1 MRVRTDRLEPFER
14 QTHLDLG
21 VQLSPMKI
29 YLVGGA
35 VRDQLLGRP
44 VQDRDWVVVGGTAK
58 ELQAAGYQQVGADF
72 PVFLHPQTRE
82 EYALARTERRTG
94 AGHKGFATNS
104 SSDVSLEQDLQR
116 RDLTINAM
124 AMDEAGN
131 LVDPW
136 GGKADLEA
144 SVLRAVSPAFAEDPL
159 RVLRVARFAA
169 QLPGFQ
175 VSSETMQ
182 LMQSMGREHRL
193 DELPAERVWQE
204 LHKVLHSSAPYRF
217 LAVLQEAGALVPFFV
232 EWQRSA
238 PIDPGFTFHGNEL
251 FAVWCEGLTPGDIK
265 NLCSRVRAPN
275 LTCDFVVRVHLSRE
289 VLTRWQTAEA
299 GKTLQVLERIQAFH
313 EPSVAE
319 AVLAFLERRYGAN
332 LAGVRDLIAAMRDI
346 KASAFDNLSG
356 SALGLAIREAR
367 TELVV
372 QAQRAR

>member
-1 MRVRTDRLEPFER
+1 
-14 QTHLDLG
+14 
-21 VQLSPMKI
+21 MKI

-35 VRDQLLGRP
+35 VRDQLLGKP
-44 VQDRDWVVVGGTAK
+44 VQDRDWVVVGGTEK

-94 AGHKGFATNS
+94 AGHKGFTTNS
-104 SSDVSLEQDLQR
+104 SAEVSLQQDLQR

-124 AMDEAGN
+124 AMDEVGN

-136 GGKADLEA
+136 GGRADLEA

-182 LMQSMGREHRL
+182 LMKSMVREHRL

-204 LHKVLHSSAPYRF
+204 LHKVLHSPAPYRF
-217 LAVLQEAGALVPFFV
+217 LAILQEAGALVPFFV
-232 EWQRSA
+232 EWERSM
-238 PIDPGFTFHGNEL
+238 PIDPGSTFHGNEL
-251 FAVWCEGLTPGDIK
+251 FAVWCEGLAPGDIK
-265 NLCSRVRAPN
+265 NLCSRVRVPN
-275 LTCDFVVRVHLSRE
+275 LTCDFAVRVQLSSE

-299 GKTLQVLERIQAFH
+299 GKILQVLERIRAFH

-319 AVLAFLERRYGAN
+319 AVLTFLERRYETD
-332 LAGVRDLIAAMRDI
+332 LAGVRGLITAMRDI

-356 SALGLAIREAR
+356 SALGLAIRQAR
-367 TELVV
+367 TELLE
-372 QAQRAR
+372 QAQRFR